1 MKSVIQRVS
10 SASVQVNN
18 KIISAIQS
26 GYLILL
32 GIEKNDNQAD
42 IDYLV
47 RKTTNLRIFE
57 GTKSAKPISKPNL
70 FIISQCKVIWTNFTL
85 GFLSRDLS

>member
-32 GIEKNDNQAD
+32 GIEKNDDQAD

-47 RKTTNLRIFE
+47 RKTTNLINIKFHVSE
-57 GTKSAKPISKPNL
+57 M
-70 FIISQCKVIWTNFTL
+70 
-85 GFLSRDLS
+85 